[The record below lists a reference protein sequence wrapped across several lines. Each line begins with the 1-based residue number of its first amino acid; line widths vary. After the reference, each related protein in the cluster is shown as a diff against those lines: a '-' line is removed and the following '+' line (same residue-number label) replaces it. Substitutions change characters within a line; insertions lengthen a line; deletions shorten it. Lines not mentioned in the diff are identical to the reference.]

1 MKQQLIAALVLCAA
15 GAVTCQA
22 HLPAV
27 LHLTFDAILD
37 QTIIQTGAGALP
49 EQHTSFR
56 LASSTLHQALW
67 QQTALQDGR
76 NSETLQRFN
85 QHDQFYS
92 EPFFNETVCFQ
103 FSSPPSNQNAT
114 QAWSDAILRL
124 LGLYQGVLTSAK
136 SAGTAT
142 VNGVAC
148 SAWEYQLGD
157 TKPGDTL
164 VTYWFCVDRNHIP
177 IAINLTNYIKSDGT
191 ELRATATTPFYYKS
205 VQSTI
210 LKMKTLTP
218 DAALFQA
225 PQQNCVDLTTGGS
238 ASDTSLVNNEQRI
251 VDANAAAAGGWYG
264 RPSRAFD
271 GLTIADARMQRLGTR
286 IQPVRL
292 PLLQSELTAT
302 TIPDH
307 FDARDNWPN
316 CESIGRIGDQANC
329 GSCWAWAATEVFADR
344 MCIARSELNFTGSV
358 EYMIDCDQDN
368 DSCGGG
374 LIDDAW
380 NFLVNTG
387 VPSAS
392 CDPYTAANGTGQTS
406 CPARCADNSELRRF
420 KAVSGYAVGAPG
432 DVRAMQS
439 EILQRGPIQVAFY
452 VFSDFMTY
460 SNGTYFRTKAA
471 TGPQGGHSVK
481 IIGWGVDEHGTDYW
495 RVVNSWNSDWGEDGT
510 FRIRRGT
517 NECGIETTPVAGL
530 VSL

>member
-15 GAVTCQA
+15 STVTCQTYSRRVL
-22 HLPAV
+22 HSPTNTHSHNQVDQTQSITKPAV
-27 LHLTFDAILD
+27 HLTFDAILD
-37 QTIIQTGAGALP
+37 QTIIETGAGALP
-49 EQHTSFR
+49 EQRTSFH

-67 QQTALQDGR
+67 QQTALQDSR
-76 NSETLQRFN
+76 NSETLLRFN
-85 QHDQFYS
+85 QLDQFYS
-92 EPFFNETVCFQ
+92 EPFFNQSVCFQ
-103 FSSPPSNQNAT
+103 FSSPPSTQNAS
-114 QAWSDAILRL
+114 QAWSDAVLRL

-148 SAWEYQLGD
+148 SGWEFQLGD

-164 VTYWFCVDRNHIP
+164 VTYWFCLDQNHIP
-177 IAINLTNYIKSDGT
+177 IAVNLTNYIKSDDN
-191 ELRATATTPFYYKS
+191 EVRDTATIPYYKS
-205 VQSTI
+205 VQSTT
-210 LKMKTLTP
+210 LKMKSLNP

-225 PQQNCVDLTTGGS
+225 PQQNCVDLTTGGT

-251 VDANAAAAGGWYG
+251 VDANAAAAGHWYG
-264 RPSRAFD
+264 RASRAFD

-292 PLLQSELTAT
+292 PILQSVLTAT

-307 FDARDNWPN
+307 FDARKHWRN
-316 CESIGRIGDQANC
+316 CVSIGRISDQAQC

-344 MCIARSELNFTGSV
+344 MCIARSQFNFTGSV
-358 EYMIDCDQDN
+358 EYMIDCDQEN

-380 NFLVNTG
+380 KFLVNTG

-406 CPARCADNSELRRF
+406 CPARCADNSEMRRF
-420 KAVSGYAVGAPG
+420 KALSGYAVGAPG

-460 SNGTYFRTKAA
+460 SNGTYFRTQAA
-471 TGPQGGHSVK
+471 TGPQGGHSGNSIVLPFLLRFCCLNLDLS
-481 IIGWGVDEHGTDYW
+481 GV
-495 RVVNSWNSDWGEDGT
+495 
-510 FRIRRGT
+510 
-517 NECGIETTPVAGL
+517 AQ
-530 VSL
+530 